1 MKKYLLGIITGLII
15 ALAFSVSL
23 TFAQRV
29 YSRVSGA
36 EMPVERKLAE
46 IIHILNRHHV
56 DEIDIDRLHEGLFTG
71 FVYGVGDPYTTYL
84 SRNTF
89 QRYIENIE
97 GSFSGVGLVVTL
109 EPERNQVIVLSPIE
123 GAPASEAG
131 VRAQD
136 VITHVDGVAVSG
148 DLLDKAISMMR
159 GPAGTEVNITIY
171 RRSSGETFDVSV
183 VRRTIDVPSVF
194 NRMLEDDIGY
204 IRISSFEG
212 TTARQFGSALEE
224 LQSEGMKGL
233 IIDVRNN
240 PGGLLD
246 AVVEITNKLVP
257 EGLIVYTEDR
267 NGRERYFPSDENYL
281 GIPMVILINQNS
293 ASASEILAGAVKDHG
308 AGSLVGETTFG
319 KGLVQS
325 IFRLSDNSAIK
336 VTVSR
341 YFTPNGSSIN
351 GVGITPDYVVELD
364 EEKVH
369 QIASLELEDD
379 AQLLKAIEVMEL
391 LLAR

>member
-1 MKKYLLGIITGLII
+1 MKKYLLGIATGLVI
-15 ALAFSVSL
+15 ALAFSISV

-56 DEIDIDRLHEGLFTG
+56 DEIDIDRLFEGLYTG

-84 SRNTF
+84 SRSRF

-97 GSFSGVGLVVTL
+97 GSFSGVGLVVTPD
-109 EPERNQVIVLSPIE
+109 PERNQVTVLSPIE
-123 GAPASEAG
+123 GSPAGEAG
-131 VRAQD
+131 IRAQD
-136 VITHVDGVAVSG
+136 VITHVDGVAVTG
-148 DLLDKAISMMR
+148 DMLDAAISMMR
-159 GPAGTEVNITIY
+159 GPAGTEVNLTIY
-171 RRSSGETFDVSV
+171 RRSSEETFDVAV
-183 VRRTIDVPSVF
+183 IRRTIDVPSVF
-194 NRMLEDDIGY
+194 DRMLEDNIGY

-212 TTARQFGSALEE
+212 TTVRQFAAALED
-224 LQSEGMKGL
+224 LKSQGMKGL

-246 AVVEITNKLVP
+246 AVVEIANKLVP

-281 GIPMVILINQNS
+281 GIPLVILMNQNS

-308 AGSLVGETTFG
+308 VGRLVGETTFG

-325 IFRLSDNSAIK
+325 IFRLRDNSAVK

-341 YFTPNGSSIN
+341 YFTPNGFSIN
-351 GVGITPDYVVELD
+351 GVGIEPDYVVELD
-364 EEKVH
+364 EEKIH
-369 QIASLELEDD
+369 QIPSLELEEDI
-379 AQLLKAIEVMEL
+379 QLLKAIEVMGTL
-391 LLAR
+391 LR